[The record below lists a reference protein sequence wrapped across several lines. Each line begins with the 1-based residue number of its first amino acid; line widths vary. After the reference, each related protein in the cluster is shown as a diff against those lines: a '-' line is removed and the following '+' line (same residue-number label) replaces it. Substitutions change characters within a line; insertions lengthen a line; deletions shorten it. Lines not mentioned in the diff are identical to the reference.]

1 MDGFSQAK
9 FSYEQPGLGEIDERD
24 PFQAADL
31 TLAGRVAD
39 AIQRHYPGHPWM
51 IEVSHEQG
59 VVMISIPLFT
69 GRHKHVIHIKTL
81 KSDPALRKC
90 INAAGEILERY
101 RIPRNRFNVDDF
113 LTSLD
118 GIPKHQRAHHGKL
131 VV

>member
-1 MDGFSQAK
+1 MQGFVRAQHR
-9 FSYEQPGLGEIDERD
+9 YEAPGLGEFDEKD

-31 TLAGRVAD
+31 TLTGRVAD
-39 AIQRHYPGHPWM
+39 VIQRHYPGHPWM

-59 VVMISIPLFT
+59 VVMVSIPLFT
-69 GRHKHVIHIKTL
+69 GRHKYVIHINTL
-81 KSDPALRKC
+81 KTDPALRTV
-90 INAAGEILERY
+90 IRAAGEILERY

-113 LTSLD
+113 LTALD